1 MGNTKPNSKQENEKS
16 DAIGNTIMVPLDETH
31 PVVERGLSH
40 QDVSPKCFQ
49 RGELNWAPQLQP
61 SGQQISTCFA
71 LLTLILRKF

>member
-31 PVVERGLSH
+31 PAVERGLSH

-49 RGELNWAPQLQP
+49 RGELN
-61 SGQQISTCFA
+61 
-71 LLTLILRKF
+71 